1 MITEADTCR
10 RYVLPKL
17 YVAGWKDIVID
28 RSSPPAATCGLHT
41 QIRSGFHVRDHR
53 SQGGIQIFRRW
64 FATGQGLCRTLGL
77 KFASPPIATVSSSFD
92 LRQRQG
98 TGAGTLPTT
107 DELRKGEDNIWHLES
122 ESRAHCVHG
131 DADTA
136 VADQRRIVAELYG
149 LLSRVDALKTQVE
162 TSTELVA
169 LLPSILAE
177 ALRVNLSRRG
187 AW

>member
-1 MITEADTCR
+1 MTEAR
-10 RYVLPKL
+10 RRPQRADYILRYARDFMFAIIEAKAAYRFL
-17 YVAGWKDIVID
+17 GDGLQQAKDY
-28 RSSPPAATCGLHT
+28 AEL
-41 QIRSGFHVRDHR
+41 
-53 SQGGIQIFRRW
+53 
-64 FATGQGLCRTLGL
+64 LGL

-136 VADQRRIVAELYG
+136 VADQRRIVAELDG